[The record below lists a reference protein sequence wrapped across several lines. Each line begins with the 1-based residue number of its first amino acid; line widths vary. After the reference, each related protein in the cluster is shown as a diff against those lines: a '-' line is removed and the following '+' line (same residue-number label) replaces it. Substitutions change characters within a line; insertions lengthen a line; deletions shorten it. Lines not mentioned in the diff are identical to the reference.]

1 MKKTSVLA
9 MFGASAMAAAFL
21 VFSSASAATAAPDP
35 KVTLCHI
42 DQDDVVEG
50 EPTAVVISVSG
61 NALDAH
67 LAHGDWEVDLE
78 ADPASGDRARAPPP
92 MGSSQPRKRRK

>member
-21 VFSSASAATAAPDP
+21 VFSSATAATAAPE
-35 KVTLCHI
+35 KVTICHV
-42 DQDDVVEG
+42 DQDVVEG
-50 EPTAVVISVSG
+50 EPTVNLISVSS

-67 LAHGDWEVDLE
+67 LAHGDWEVNLE
-78 ADPASGDRARAPPP
+78 LDPASADCAVAPAPVV
-92 MGSSQPRKRRK
+92 

>member
-35 KVTLCHI
+35 KVTICHI

-50 EPTAVVISVSG
+50 EPTVNLISVSS

-67 LAHGDWEVDLE
+67 LAHGDYADDTLLLDSVDC
-78 ADPASGDRARAPPP
+78 AIAPAPVV
-92 MGSSQPRKRRK
+92 